1 MQWAMYIFMEMMD
14 FILIWVL
21 GKWHCKPCRWK
32 HGWGYLFYS
41 CSNIR
46 AAVGNNRCAS
56 EKEEGEFIRKFKNN
70 PENRELVDQ
79 LIEDKSLAKWKL
91 LFQTIS

>member
-1 MQWAMYIFMEMMD
+1 M
-14 FILIWVL
+14 L
-21 GKWHCKPCRWK
+21 R
-32 HGWGYLFYS
+32 
-41 CSNIR
+41 NIR

-79 LIEDKSLAKWKL
+79 LIEDKSLAK
-91 LFQTIS
+91 